1 MKKLFLLV
9 LLSGC
14 TQMHVSTSI
23 AARYVGLHE
32 VADKNALQSMLG
44 IDPAEIEWCGAFV
57 DYVLKA
63 DGLPTAEKP
72 LWSRSYLDWGG
83 EVTEPQ
89 YVDLV
94 IFSREGSSWKGH
106 VGFYVKDLGDTILVL
121 GGNTSD
127 EVGYGAYN
135 KSNLLGF
142 RRHEK
147 SAK

>member
-32 VADKNALQSMLG
+32 VADKNALQSM
-44 IDPAEIEWCGAFV
+44 
-57 DYVLKA
+57 
-63 DGLPTAEKP
+63 
-72 LWSRSYLDWGG
+72 
-83 EVTEPQ
+83 
-89 YVDLV
+89 LV